1 MYKDKRYAPLSWIVP
16 FSWAAEQLKEKLQVE
31 TSQSKK
37 VYGNTPNRVLCQQ
50 EQPLEALQAK
60 IVQLQTEADL
70 I

>member
-1 MYKDKRYAPLSWIVP
+1 MAVEKLKD
-16 FSWAAEQLKEKLQVE
+16 KLQVE